1 MLFEG
6 RSMCDINAAEV
17 VSSEGKNRHIL
28 KNPTGKDVYKY
39 HVDGD
44 IVKEGTVQRCDYIV
58 EVNESNSLVAFVIE
72 LKGSDLTKAIRQ
84 IESTIT
90 KFKRELRGYN
100 ILPRVV
106 IHKVSTHY
114 INSSVYR
121 NFKKL
126 YPHFKIGSF
135 LLEDVV

>member
-6 RSMCDINAAEV
+6 RSMCDINAVEV

-28 KNPTGKDVYKY
+28 KNPMGKDVYKY
-39 HVDGD
+39 HIDGD
-44 IVKEGTVQRCDYIV
+44 IVKEEDVQRCDYIV

-84 IESTIT
+84 IKSTIL
-90 KFKRELRGYN
+90 KFREELSGYD

-106 IHKVSTHY
+106 IHKVSTHDIKSY
-114 INSSVYR
+114 EYR
-121 NFKKL
+121 AFKKQF
-126 YPHFKIGSF
+126 PKFEKGT
-135 LLEDVV
+135 LLFEDTV